1 MAVQMGIMCEKCR
14 RIYFILTSS
23 GIKPTD
29 TPGMYVLSC
38 GFCTEKREFRKELI
52 RPYRV
57 QGQIFGSGYATEGE
71 YDSIPVL
78 TNKFNEPEKPS
89 HKWRSTKGNA
99 YPKRMSATKKPDAD

>member
-23 GIKPTD
+23 GIKPAD

-38 GFCTEKREFRKELI
+38 RFCMEKREFRRDTI

-57 QGQIFGSGYATEGE
+57 QDQVFRSGYATESE
-71 YDSIPVL
+71 CDSISVS
-78 TNKFNEPEKPS
+78 TSKFNEPRKP
-89 HKWRSTKGNA
+89 
-99 YPKRMSATKKPDAD
+99 Y